1 MCQVA
6 VKIPDAVLFDTHMTA
21 EQTDSFVKQTL
32 ALHYY
37 IKCHI
42 SLGYCAEIA
51 GMTKED
57 FIKFLDENQISIFH
71 YDNKNDFMEELEIC
85 KFQLFLYNLFTSK
98 KTYLYSAEK

>member
-57 FIKFLDENQISIFH
+57 FIKFLGENQISIFH

-85 KFQLFLYNLFTSK
+85 
-98 KTYLYSAEK
+98 

>member
-32 ALHYY
+32 ALHHY

-57 FIKFLDENQISIFH
+57 FIKFLGENQISIFH

-85 KFQLFLYNLFTSK
+85 
-98 KTYLYSAEK
+98 

>member
-32 ALHYY
+32 ALHYC

-57 FIKFLDENQISIFH
+57 FIKFLGENQISIFH

-85 KFQLFLYNLFTSK
+85 
-98 KTYLYSAEK
+98 

>member
-42 SLGYCAEIA
+42 FLGYCAEIA

-57 FIKFLDENQISIFH
+57 FIKFLGENQISIFH

-85 KFQLFLYNLFTSK
+85 
-98 KTYLYSAEK
+98 

>member
-51 GMTKED
+51 GMTNED
-57 FIKFLDENQISIFH
+57 FIKFLGENQISIFH

-85 KFQLFLYNLFTSK
+85 
-98 KTYLYSAEK
+98 

>member
-1 MCQVA
+1 MCQTA
-6 VKIPDAVLFDTHMTA
+6 VKIPDAVLFDTHMTE

-32 ALHYY
+32 ALNYY

-57 FIKFLDENQISIFH
+57 FMKFLGKNGISIFN
-71 YDNKNDFMEELEIC
+71 YENKNELIEELEI
-85 KFQLFLYNLFTSK
+85 Y
-98 KTYLYSAEK
+98 

>member
-51 GMTKED
+51 GMTKKD
-57 FIKFLDENQISIFH
+57 FIKFLGENQISIFH

-85 KFQLFLYNLFTSK
+85 
-98 KTYLYSAEK
+98 

>member
-51 GMTKED
+51 EMTKED
-57 FIKFLDENQISIFH
+57 FIKFLGKNGISIFN
-71 YDNKNDFMEELEIC
+71 YENKDELMEELS
-85 KFQLFLYNLFTSK
+85 N
-98 KTYLYSAEK
+98 A

>member
-6 VKIPDAVLFDTHMTA
+6 VKIPDAVLFDTHMTESEA
-21 EQTDSFVKQTL
+21 DSFVKKTL

-37 IKCHI
+37 VKCHI

-57 FIKFLDENQISIFH
+57 FIKFLSENQISIFH
-71 YDNKNDFMEELEIC
+71 YANKNDFMEELA
-85 KFQLFLYNLFTSK
+85 N
-98 KTYLYSAEK
+98 A